1 MWKERF
7 GNPLVDAE
15 TFKINKNSY
24 LTEIGRKPRTIKEIE
39 GQYMGV
45 IFFKPS
51 GWKKIRGLISKHR
64 FLIDLSITELLSF
77 AIRNNIKI
85 KAIKYDNLFY
95 EIDTNTDLKVMR
107 KKLKNE
113 TKHKYNIKKKN
124 YIILDFGTATTFDV
138 IIKNNY
144 YGGIIAPGINLS
156 IKSLKNNASLIP
168 NFTLQKV
175 RKVIGK
181 NTLSA
186 LRSGFFWGYTGL
198 INNIIK
204 LIKIETKKNF
214 KIIATGGYSHLFKS
228 SLDYKVSIDKDITI
242 KGCLLYT
249 SPSPRD

>member
-1 MWKERF
+1 MNIVGDI
-7 GNPLVDAE
+7 GNSDTKVC
-15 TFKINKNSY
+15 IIKN
-24 LTEIGRKPRTIKEIE
+24 
-39 GQYMGV
+39 
-45 IFFKPS
+45 
-51 GWKKIRGLISKHR
+51 KKIFKKIIFPTKLLTKSFFNNKFKFIKKLNITSSLFCSVVPKKFEIIKNVLSRSYSIKAYELKK
-64 FLIDLSITELLSF
+64 IDLKDI
-77 AIRNNIKI
+77 IKI
-85 KAIKYDNLFY
+85 KVNLKQ
-95 EIDTNTDLKVMR
+95 IGSDRLANSISVS
-107 KKLKNE
+107 KLNS
-113 TKHKYNIKKKN
+113 N
-124 YIILDFGTATTFDV
+124 YIIIDFGTATTFDV

-242 KGCLLYT
+242 KGLIKIINKKNL
-249 SPSPRD
+249 

>member
-1 MWKERF
+1 MKIVGDI
-7 GNPLVDAE
+7 GNSDTKVC
-15 TFKINKNSY
+15 IIKN
-24 LTEIGRKPRTIKEIE
+24 
-39 GQYMGV
+39 
-45 IFFKPS
+45 
-51 GWKKIRGLISKHR
+51 KKIFKKIIFPTKLLTKSFFNNKFKFIKKLNITSSLFCSVVPKKFEIIKNVLSRSYSIKAYELKK
-64 FLIDLSITELLSF
+64 IDLKDI
-77 AIRNNIKI
+77 IKI
-85 KAIKYDNLFY
+85 KVNLKQ
-95 EIDTNTDLKVMR
+95 IGSDRLANSISVS
-107 KKLKNE
+107 KLNS
-113 TKHKYNIKKKN
+113 N
-124 YIILDFGTATTFDV
+124 YIIIDFGTATTFDV

-214 KIIATGGYSHLFKS
+214 KIIVTGGYSHLFNS

-242 KGCLLYT
+242 KGLIKIINKKNL
-249 SPSPRD
+249 

>member
-1 MWKERF
+1 MNIVGDI
-7 GNPLVDAE
+7 GNSDTKVC
-15 TFKINKNSY
+15 IIKN
-24 LTEIGRKPRTIKEIE
+24 
-39 GQYMGV
+39 
-45 IFFKPS
+45 
-51 GWKKIRGLISKHR
+51 KKIFKKIIFPTKLLTKSYFDNKIKFIKKHKISSSLFCSVVPKKFEIIKNVLNR
-64 FLIDLSITELLSF
+64 SYSIKTYELKKIDLKDI
-77 AIRNNIKI
+77 IKI
-85 KAIKYDNLFY
+85 K
-95 EIDTNTDLKVMR
+95 V
-107 KKLKNE
+107 
-113 TKHKYNIKKKN
+113 NIKQIGSDRLANSISVSKLNSN
-124 YIILDFGTATTFDV
+124 YIIIDFGTATTFDV

-156 IKSLKNNASLIP
+156 IKSLENNASLIP

-175 RKVIGK
+175 KKVIGK

-242 KGCLLYT
+242 KGLIKIINK
-249 SPSPRD
+249 